1 MSDDPQDDSIPPS
14 RIPALKAS
22 IALPCF
28 LKLLIAPSGQM
39 HP

>member
-14 RIPALKAS
+14 RIPALKAP

-28 LKLLIAPSGQM
+28 LKVLIAPSGQM

>member
-28 LKLLIAPSGQM
+28 PKLLIAPSGQM